1 MPGPGGL
8 DALSALLR
16 DEFWRGVLLGFLSG
30 VVGCWLF
37 PGAGVRGHDAAVL
50 AGEIVAAQ
58 LRHTAGGGQ
67 GPDAVRTRR
76 VWVPDRARE
85 AGHGVP
91 RDEGVGGGASKAA
104 AGRVRGGAHYQAGA
118 HFGAGAGVDQRGAH
132 RTPRRAR
139 TAFPRAPACHCIR
152 CLRDV
157 LQAGTGADPCQA
169 RAPFTGGTAAR
180 GGKNATGRADDGQSA
195 GKCWQQGG
203 EYSWCVLSTVALSCL
218 PSGVE
223 EERDSLVYAEAHA
236 YVVCVQAH
244 LLEQGQC
251 VGGRVHEPLVV
262 ADNCWRQADALR
274 LGAGGSARARGG
286 IARGAQTR
294 DWARTEEFVWCV
306 VFAGGG
312 CRSRLVASRQP
323 CCP

>member
-30 VVGCWLF
+30 VAGCWLF
-37 PGAGVRGHDAAVL
+37 PGGGVLPGHDAAVL

-118 HFGAGAGVDQRGAH
+118 HFGAGAGVDQRG
-132 RTPRRAR
+132 
-139 TAFPRAPACHCIR
+139 
-152 CLRDV
+152 
-157 LQAGTGADPCQA
+157 
-169 RAPFTGGTAAR
+169 GTAAR

-251 VGGRVHEPLVV
+251 AGGRVHEPLVV

-312 CRSRLVASRQP
+312 CRSRLAASRQP